1 MAKRVL
7 PDQPGVRVGAS
18 KKYRVDG
25 PASENTALLAQ
36 LKAWFISHK
45 NSCADSLVRIVRQ
58 PFGSFFTCLV
68 IAVSLSLPMGLSLLL
83 KSLESVG
90 GYWQQAAQISVFL
103 QLDAS
108 EQQMDALVER
118 LQQHSTVAEV
128 ELVTREQ
135 AVKEFEQF
143 SGMGEVLSQLPDNP
157 LPASLRITPQE
168 VEQQRL
174 LQLVEDLQKLKVVA
188 QVQLDTLW
196 VERLQAILQLG
207 ERFIF
212 ALTLLLLATLMLV
225 VGNTLRLHIESRRT
239 EIEVIKL
246 VGGTDSY
253 VRRPFLY
260 MGIVYGLGGGL
271 VAWLLLAS
279 GLHWL
284 NEPAMVLAQLYGSSF
299 SLDTVSLEDGFSLL
313 FGAVLLG
320 YLAAWLA
327 VARHLRELLP
337 T

>member
-18 KKYRVDG
+18 KKHRVDG
-25 PASENTALLAQ
+25 PASENTSLVAQ
-36 LKAWFISHK
+36 LISWFNNHK
-45 NSCADSLVRIVRQ
+45 QSFVDSLVRILRR

-108 EQQMDALVER
+108 EQQMEALLER
-118 LQQHSTVAEV
+118 LEQHSAVASV
-128 ELVTREQ
+128 ELIDKEQ
-135 AVKEFEQF
+135 ALTEFEQF
-143 SGMGEVLSQLPDNP
+143 SGMAEVLAQLPNNP
-157 LPASLRITPQE
+157 LPASLRITPKE
-168 VEQQRL
+168 VENERL
-174 LQLVEDLQKLKVVA
+174 AKLVADLESLQVVA
-188 QVQLDTLW
+188 QVQLDSQW

-207 ERFIF
+207 QRFVF
-212 ALTLLLLATLMLV
+212 ALSLLLVATLLLV

-260 MGIVYGLGGGL
+260 MGILYGVGGGL
-271 VAWLLLAS
+271 IAWLLLAL
-279 GLHWL
+279 GFNWL
-284 NEPAMVLAQLYGSSF
+284 DEQVTVLAQLYGSAF
-299 SLDTVSLEDGFSLL
+299 SLGGISLEDGFSLL
-313 FGAVLLG
+313 LGAILLG
-320 YLAAWLA
+320 YFAAWLA

-337 T
+337 A